1 MDISK
6 AKDKKEIIADKTIE
20 IILNKGLSKLTM
32 DEVAKSCDYSKGTLY
47 NYYSNKDNL
56 IVSAFIRLINKFTY
70 RIDDIEVD
78 NDDESLEKKAEFYSK
93 IYSKIF
99 TSLTKDEILRTFE
112 IILDSVNNK
121 KNFSSL
127 KNSFT
132 KYFTVVL
139 DKFEDLF
146 DSKNKAL
153 MVQSMLVGLQ
163 LYKVFGVDFDRE
175 TLTKELKDIIL
186 KLCE

>member
-6 AKDKKEIIADKTIE
+6 AKSKKEIIADNTIE

-78 NDDESLEKKAEFYSK
+78 ENQAIEKKAEFYSE

-99 TSLTKDEILRTFE
+99 TSLTKEEILRTFE

-127 KNSFT
+127 KSTFT

-153 MVQSMLVGLQ
+153 MIQSMLVGLQ
-163 LYKVFGVDFDRE
+163 LYKVFGVDFDKE

>member
-6 AKDKKEIIADKTIE
+6 AKNKKDIIADKAIE
-20 IILNKGLSKLTM
+20 IIINKGLSKLTM
-32 DEVAKSCDYSKGTLY
+32 DEVARACDYSKGTLY

-78 NDDESLEKKAEFYSK
+78 DQETLDEKAEFYSK

-99 TSLTKDEILRTFE
+99 TSLTSDEILRTFE

-121 KNFSSL
+121 NNFSPL
-127 KNSFT
+127 KKTFKN
-132 KYFTVVL
+132 YFTVVL

-153 MVQSMLVGLQ
+153 MIQSMLVGLQ
-163 LYKVFGVDFDRE
+163 LYKVFGVDFDEE
-175 TLTKELKDIIL
+175 TLTHELKDIIL
-186 KLCE
+186 KISE